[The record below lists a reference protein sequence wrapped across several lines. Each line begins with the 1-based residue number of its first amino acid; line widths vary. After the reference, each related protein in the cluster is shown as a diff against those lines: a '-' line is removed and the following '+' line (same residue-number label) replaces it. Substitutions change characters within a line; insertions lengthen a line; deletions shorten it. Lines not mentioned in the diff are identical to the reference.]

1 MRWLLVGMIALN
13 LLQALYIVKQTDT
26 PAPPYLASE
35 QVQVP
40 EAQALQSAPILDA
53 TASHS
58 DHTTAHTDVALLST
72 KVLQI
77 SRSLLNNYIQSSEA
91 QNSVRFS
98 LWSNGGF
105 LANYVRPNSLA
116 ASLGLIKGDVIKSI
130 NNTQLN
136 SLLHALSVYQDLD
149 ELQFLELKILRQGKL
164 FSYFYKLI
172 D

>member
-13 LLQALYIVKQTDT
+13 LLQALYIVNTGFNQTDT
-26 PAPPYLASE
+26 PPSYLASD
-35 QVQVP
+35 Q
-40 EAQALQSAPILDA
+40 AQTLQGALILEA

-58 DHTTAHTDVALLST
+58 DHTTVHPGIAQLST
-72 KVLQI
+72 KVLQV
-77 SRSLLNNYIQSSEA
+77 SRSLLDNYIQSSEA

-98 LWSNGGF
+98 LWPGGGF
-105 LANYVRPNSLA
+105 LASYVRPNSLA
-116 ASLGLIKGDVIKSI
+116 ARLGLIKGDVIKSI

-149 ELQFLELKILRQGKL
+149 ELQFLELQIQRQGKI